1 MTMFWHGGIAELAV
15 GNIVRRVLYII
26 REEELSLQAGELT
39 LSSQDSDREIDEE
52 DDKLFL
58 SSAATYQRILHPPS
72 LATLLGS
79 KTDTPPACHPS
90 ASRNHDI
97 EGKGKFE
104 LSL

>member
-1 MTMFWHGGIAELAV
+1 M
-15 GNIVRRVLYII
+15 RRVLHII
-26 REEELSLQAGELT
+26 REEEFSLQAGELT
-39 LSSQDSDREIDEE
+39 LSSQGSEREIDEE

-58 SSAATYQRILHPPS
+58 SSAATSQRILRPTS

-79 KTDTPPACHPS
+79 KPDMPPACHPS